1 MNEGRKYT
9 LEEILEDVKKEFNFA
24 ISKWDGFSSLHEAY
38 AIVLEE
44 VDELWEEVKR
54 SQKNPEHIEL
64 AKEEAIQVATMAIRL
79 IFDCCTKGSD

>member
-1 MNEGRKYT
+1 MKIY
-9 LEEILEDVKKEFNFA
+9 LQEILEDVKKEFDFA
-24 ISKWDGFSSLHEAY
+24 TNKWGGFNSLHEAY

-54 SQKNPEHIEL
+54 SQKDPTRIKF

-79 IFDCCTKGSD
+79 IFDCCKKEDL